1 MSESWINR
9 LWQLVL
15 VCTFAI
21 VLSVC
26 NKALDETTESG
37 TGSAVGTA
45 FADGPVTI
53 SAMPKVEV
61 ESTATVSSMPVI
73 KLDNGTSF
81 AITSLPSLKAD
92 ITSMPSQTVEI
103 LAAPKLVVDNSSSL
117 AVSSL
122 PSVNVASQALPSI
135 SAIMYCINM
144 WNETRFNEGK
154 LFYHN
159 CDSSNDDSSIAYA
172 MNVANS
178 GGSNDSIYYAI
189 SHDDAFKNGWKLLR
203 TGGINAFGFVFYK

>member
-1 MSESWINR
+1 MSEAWINR

-37 TGSAVGTA
+37 TGSPVGTA

-61 ESTATVSSMPVI
+61 ESTATVSSMPTI
-73 KLDNGTSF
+73 KT
-81 AITSLPSLKAD
+81 D

-103 LAAPKLVVDNSSSL
+103 LAGPKVVLDNSSSI
-117 AVSSL
+117 AVSSI
-122 PSVNVASQALPSI
+122 PSVNVASQALSTI
-135 SAIMYCINM
+135 SHMIICRGYPFYE
-144 WNETRFNEGK
+144 NEVIYFRF
-154 LFYHN
+154 
-159 CDSSNDDSSIAYA
+159 CDSTDDTTLITKSLDGDNTPSVISLADLSNAGFKICP
-172 MNVANS
+172 
-178 GGSNDSIYYAI
+178 SNPFTG
-189 SHDDAFKNGWKLLR
+189 DAESNIFCK
-203 TGGINAFGFVFYK
+203 